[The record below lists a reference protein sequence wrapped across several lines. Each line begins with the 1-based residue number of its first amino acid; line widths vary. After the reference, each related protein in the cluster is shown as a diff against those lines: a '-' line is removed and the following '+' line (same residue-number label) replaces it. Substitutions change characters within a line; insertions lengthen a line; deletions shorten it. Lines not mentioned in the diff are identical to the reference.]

1 MYQLDVPR
9 VVPTNV
15 GYPFCN
21 LSSVSSY
28 RYYKRSE
35 ERNSE
40 AWMILRESL
49 DNPFDLECWR
59 VDHWESAIDLWWQT
73 RQEYDY
79 WDINKGE
86 AMREIPRLSE
96 RQRASQEAREREM
109 AEAREKILK
118 DRQAERERRNE
129 LDDWTRL
136 ERAAIALHEMFTTL
150 STAGFSEEQALKLV
164 SQILTQTS
172 GQDV

>member
-1 MYQLDVPR
+1 
-9 VVPTNV
+9 
-15 GYPFCN
+15 
-21 LSSVSSY
+21 VSSY

-35 ERNSE
+35 ERKSD
-40 AWMILRESL
+40 AWMILREPL
-49 DNPFDLECWR
+49 DNPFDLECWQ
-59 VDHWESAIDLWWQT
+59 VDQWESAIDFWWQT

-79 WDINKGE
+79 WDINEGE

-96 RQRASQEAREREM
+96 RQRASQETRKCEM

-129 LDDWTRL
+129 LGDWTHL

-150 STAGFSEEQALKLV
+150 ITPGFSEEQALNLV
-164 SQILTQTS
+164 SRMVTQTS
-172 GQDV
+172 GQGV